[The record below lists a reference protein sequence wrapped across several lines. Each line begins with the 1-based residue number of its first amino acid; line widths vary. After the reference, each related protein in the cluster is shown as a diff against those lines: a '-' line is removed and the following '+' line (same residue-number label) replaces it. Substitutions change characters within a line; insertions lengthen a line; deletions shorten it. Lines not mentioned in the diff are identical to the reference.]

1 MKKILILLMCLGLF
15 SFKQGSRKTLVVFGI
30 DVSNYQ
36 GRINWAK
43 VKKDKH
49 KVKFVIIRSTMGD
62 NRRDGKYYTNLAG
75 ARRQGFIVGAYHYY
89 DPNENSVL
97 QANNYL
103 NTVKL
108 KKDDIIPIVDLER
121 LSRVQN
127 KKNLKAGLKNWLK
140 IVEKRYGVKPILYTG
155 YDFYKSHL
163 AKDFSRYPLWIAA
176 YSYHKRKAKIV
187 RESEIHQF
195 SEKVTIFGIKG
206 KVDGND
212 IKIKKL
218 PSLRLK
224 K

>member
-1 MKKILILLMCLGLF
+1 MKKILILFLCLGLF
-15 SFKQGSRKTLVVFGI
+15 SFKQGSKKSPVVFGI

-49 KVKFVIIRSTMGD
+49 RVRFVIIRSTMGD
-62 NRRDGKYYTNLAG
+62 DRRDGKYYTNLAG
-75 ARRQGFIVGAYHYY
+75 ARKQGFIVGAYHYY
-89 DPNENSVL
+89 DPNENSTL

-108 KKDDIIPIVDLER
+108 KKGDIIPIVDLER
-121 LSRVQN
+121 LSSIQN
-127 KKNLKAGLKNWLK
+127 QKKLKTGLKKWLK

-155 YDFYKSHL
+155 YSFYKNHL
-163 AKDFSRYPLWIAA
+163 AKDFDQYPLWIAA
-176 YSYHKRKAKIV
+176 YSNHKRKVKIV

-195 SEKVTIFGIKG
+195 SERITILGISG